1 MRKKNNLHIE
11 TKYFLW
17 LRNMVHMTNYNHR
30 CYSDLSRILHSKDF
44 TWYVPNDDN
53 REMDG
58 KLLRRRFAQVMSYEE
73 EEIEEILSGPCSMLE
88 MLIALASRLDF
99 IMSKGNEE
107 HVAEW
112 FWEMLANI
120 GLDKF
125 TNDYLSFEDKLYQ
138 IDNILYILLERKYL
152 RNGQGGG
159 LFPLKHASKD
169 QRTVELWDQMN
180 TYSLERAEY

>member
-1 MRKKNNLHIE
+1 MKEKNSLYIE

-17 LRNMVHMTNYNHR
+17 LRNMVHMANYNHK
-30 CYSDLSRILHSKDF
+30 YYGDLSRVLHSKNF

-58 KLLRRRFAQVMSYEE
+58 KLLRRKFAQEMSYEE

-88 MLIALASRLDF
+88 MLIALAIRLDF
-99 IMSKGNEE
+99 IMSKGAEE
-107 HVAEW
+107 HIAEW
-112 FWEMLANI
+112 FWELIMNL

-125 TNDYLSFEDKLYQ
+125 TNEYLSLEGKLYQ
-138 IDNILYILLERKYL
+138 IDKIIYTLLERKYL

-159 LFPLKHASKD
+159 LFPLKYAKKD
-169 QRTVELWDQMN
+169 QRSIEIWDQM
-180 TYSLERAEY
+180 SLYLAERVE